1 MSEVNLDVLSQLTT
15 SFMEFI
21 AVAFL
26 LMIVALVVT
35 VICLYI
41 ADVTQTKQAIR
52 RNYPVIGRFRYFF
65 EHLGEFFRQ
74 YFFALDRE
82 ELPFNRAQRAWVYRA
97 AKNVDS
103 TVAFGSTRPLNQPGD
118 IVFLN
123 CLFPTLT
130 EDATPPAPVTI
141 GQGVARNP
149 YTTSSLFNISGMSF
163 GALSIPAI
171 QALSNG
177 AKKAGIWMNTGEGA
191 LSEYHLQGGCDIVFQ
206 IGTAKYGVRNERGLL
221 CDEKLAEVAAHTQV
235 KMFEIK
241 MSQGAK
247 PGKGGILPGEKVT
260 AIIAKTRGIEEGVD
274 SISPNGHPE
283 INSVDDLLDMI
294 NRVREVT
301 GKPVGFK
308 VVIGSSGWIDD
319 LCRAIHKRGVEAAP
333 DFITIDSADGGTGAA
348 PQSLIDFMGLPIKRS
363 LPLVVDKLMDYNL
376 RGRIKIVCSGKLV
389 NPSDVAWALSMGAD
403 FITSARGFMF
413 GLGCIQALQC
423 NKNTCPTGITTH
435 DVELQKGLDPT
446 DKAERVYQFATN
458 MMYEVGMISHACG
471 VAEPRQLSRSHVQII
486 NEQGIPTA
494 MEDVFPV
501 HQSLPE
507 FTHLNIVK
515 SENVSVVHG
524 GAAQ

>member
-1 MSEVNLDVLSQLTT
+1 MSGFSFSDFSDFT
-15 SFMEFI
+15 SGVMQFI
-21 AVAFL
+21 SFIFVVFL
-26 LMIVALVVT
+26 FVALILVVYF
-35 VICLYI
+35 YI

-65 EHLGEFFRQ
+65 EHIGEFFRQ

-82 ELPFNRAQRAWVYRA
+82 ELPFNRAQRSWVYRA
-97 AKNVDS
+97 AKNVDA

-130 EDATPPAPVTI
+130 EDAIAPANVTV
-141 GQGVARNP
+141 GKGVARIP
-149 YTTSSLFNISGMSF
+149 YTTSSLYNISGMSF

-171 QALSNG
+171 TALACG

-191 LSEYHLQGGCDIVFQ
+191 LSEFHLKGGCDIVFQ
-206 IGTAKYGVRNERGLL
+206 IGTAKYGVSDEQGKL
-221 CDEKLAEVAAHTQV
+221 CDKKLAEVAAHDCV

-247 PGKGGILPGEKVT
+247 PGKGGILPAEKVT
-260 AIIAKTRGIEEGVD
+260 AIIAKTRNIPEGVA

-283 INSVDDLLDMI
+283 ISSIDDLLDMI
-294 NRVREVT
+294 HRVREVT

-319 LCRAIHKRGVEAAP
+319 LCKAIHVRGVHSAP

-348 PQSLIDFMGLPIKRS
+348 PQSLIDFMGLPLKRS

-376 RGRIKIVCSGKLV
+376 RGRVKIICSGKLI

-403 FITSARGFMF
+403 FINSARGFMF
-413 GLGCIQALQC
+413 ALGCIQALQC

-435 DVELQKGLDPT
+435 DEELQKGLDID
-446 DKAERVYQFATN
+446 DKSERVYQFAN
-458 MMYEVGMISHACG
+458 KMMYDVGMIAHSCG
-471 VAEPRQLSRSHVQII
+471 VTEPRQLGREHVQII
-486 NEQGIPTA
+486 NEQGIPTE
-494 MEDVFPV
+494 MSQVFPI
-501 HQSLPE
+501 HQAKSE
-507 FTHLNIVK
+507 YANINSDFK
-515 SENVSVVHG
+515 ADENVSVEHG
-524 GAAQ
+524 G